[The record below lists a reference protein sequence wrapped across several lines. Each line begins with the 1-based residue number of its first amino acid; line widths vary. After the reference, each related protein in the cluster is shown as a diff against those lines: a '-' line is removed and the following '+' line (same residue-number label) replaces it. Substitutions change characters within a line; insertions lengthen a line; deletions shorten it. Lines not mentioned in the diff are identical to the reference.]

1 MAFIKKKKTKHHTN
15 NIYQYTVFNS
25 NLFTSN
31 AIENCL
37 LTHTN
42 THTHT
47 VHMVTLLKFCN
58 GGMNEYPEL
67 QCGAW
72 GQSAPCVAYVRA
84 SSLFSSH
91 MVAHSLS
98 NGAGSLL

>member
-1 MAFIKKKKTKHHTN
+1 MAFIKKKKKKHHTN

-42 THTHT
+42 THTNTHT
-47 VHMVTLLKFCN
+47 HRTHGHPFKILQW
-58 GGMNEYPEL
+58 GNE
-67 QCGAW
+67 
-72 GQSAPCVAYVRA
+72 
-84 SSLFSSH
+84 
-91 MVAHSLS
+91 
-98 NGAGSLL
+98 